1 MDENSNNRVSEIV
14 RNFGLEIETIQ
25 KHNRNQSKRPGGGV
39 VSILSDMPSGGM

>member
-25 KHNRNQSKRPGGGV
+25 KHNRNQSKRPGGA